1 MATNVMLR
9 DLDLPVPVARGGR
22 RLEIIAD
29 GLPLFGGAQL
39 AVDATARPGAAH
51 TDGAVLA
58 LARRRKERTYPEL
71 IGRNATAR
79 LVVLAGEIG
88 GRWSSETNTFV
99 RLLAQ
104 AKAREEPPILRRRVE
119 QAWRLRWG
127 SHLACASASGSSL
140 RWGGW

>member
-39 AVDATARPGAAH
+39 AVDATLVSPLHCDGSAHPGAAH

-71 IGRNATAR
+71 IDRNARAR
-79 LVVLAGEIG
+79 LVVLAVEIG
-88 GRWSSETNTFV
+88 GRLSS
-99 RLLAQ
+99 
-104 AKAREEPPILRRRVE
+104 
-119 QAWRLRWG
+119 
-127 SHLACASASGSSL
+127 
-140 RWGGW
+140 